1 MWEENVNIFKSI
13 VKGSLAASVSLL
25 LLSGAANAF
34 EQSALVK
41 KIDKDLTFIFVPKL
55 IHPWYEEVR
64 KGIEAAVAEEAKN
77 DIKINI
83 VWDAPPQA
91 DIDDQNNRIEAN
103 IGKAP
108 DGLGISCL
116 DPATNTRLV
125 GEAVTAGLNVVTFDT
140 YCDDQFNFIGDVNS
154 ELVGYDVGKALAEKL
169 GGKGEIAVLS
179 GSLTAPN
186 HVGRLDGFKKALS
199 EYPDMKIVFERPD
212 NDDLETA
219 VSLTENAIQANPNLA
234 AVFGNNASNPVG
246 AARAVKNAGLSGKVL
261 VVGTN
266 ALPETI
272 PFVEDGTIF
281 TVASDRQWEMGYWAV
296 KYLVALNQ
304 GHTIPHLHVTG
315 TKLLTK
321 DNL

>member
-1 MWEENVNIFKSI
+1 MLKSI
-13 VKGSLAASVSLL
+13 VKGSIVTSMSLL
-25 LLSGAANAF
+25 LFAGGASAF
-34 EQSALVK
+34 EQGDLIRKV
-41 KIDKDLTFIFVPKL
+41 DKELNFIFVPKL

-64 KGIEAAVAEEAKN
+64 NGITAAVAEAAQN
-77 DIKINI
+77 DIKINV

-91 DIDDQNNRIEAN
+91 DVVDHNNRIEAN

-108 DGLGISCL
+108 DGLAISCL
-116 DPATNTRLV
+116 DPGTNTRLV
-125 GEAVTAGLNVVTFDT
+125 SEAVAAGLNVVTFDT
-140 YCDDQFNFIGDVNS
+140 FCDEKFDFIGDVNT
-154 ELVGYDVGKALAEKL
+154 EQVGYDVGKALAEKL
-169 GGKGEIAVLS
+169 GGKGDVAVLS
-179 GSLTAPN
+179 GSLTAAS
-186 HVGRLDGFKKALS
+186 HVGRLVGFKKALS
-199 EYPDMKIVFERPD
+199 EYPEMKIVFERPD

-219 VSLTENAIQANPNLA
+219 VSLTENALQANPNLA

-272 PFVEDGTIF
+272 PFIEDGTIYAC
-281 TVASDRQWEMGYWAV
+281 ASDRQWEMGYWAV

-315 TKLLTK
+315 TKLLSKETLGK
-321 DNL
+321 

>member
-1 MWEENVNIFKSI
+1 M
-13 VKGSLAASVSLL
+13 SVSVFRKLVISSVSALL
-25 LLSGAANAF
+25 MSGAAHAF
-34 EQSALVK
+34 EQGDLIRP
-41 KIDKDLTFIFVPKL
+41 IDRDLNFIFVPKL

-64 KGIEAAVAEEAKN
+64 KGIEVAVAEQEKAG
-77 DIKINI
+77 IKVNV

-91 DIDDQNNRIEAN
+91 DVADHNNRIEAN
-103 IGKAP
+103 IGKKP

-116 DPATNTRLV
+116 DPGTNTRLV
-125 GEAVTAGLNVVTFDT
+125 GEAVSAGLNVVTFDT
-140 YCDDQFNFIGDVNS
+140 FCDEQFNFIGDVNT
-154 ELVGYDVGKALAEKL
+154 EQVGYDVGKALAEKL
-169 GGKGEIAVLS
+169 GGKGDIAVLS

-186 HVGRLDGFKKALS
+186 HVERLVGFKKALQ

-212 NDDLETA
+212 NDNLETA
-219 VSLTENAIQANPNLA
+219 VSLTENALQAHPNLA

-272 PFVEDGTIF
+272 PFIEDGTIYAC
-281 TVASDRQWEMGYWAV
+281 ASDRQWEMGYWAV

-321 DNL
+321 ESLGK